1 MSSLI
6 EEIVAEVRLS
16 SPEASPKEVSEAL
29 VRFIERDVLPE
40 ALRKM
45 RMPEPVSPVR
55 RWREE
60 MMLKRLKKKRREAAR
75 ARREESKQLLL
86 DFEYI
91 KHKLSRIYVD
101 TGSLAFDFFSRDIAN
116 PLRRRTILVGTV
128 PTMERLFLKKDGIPT
143 IEPEEVRNKKE
154 ELSRLMPYTPIL
166 KEEEKEPQIFMID
179 EIVQNKITSD
189 SIFAENFGIIEK
201 IARTFSAT
209 SGFKMGFFASFR
221 ADVEI
226 PEWKKIIINVRVDG
240 LDFDQKMELWDRFDA
255 EIRKTIMER
264 MKTATGL
271 EKEKLEEMNRMFF
284 TNFEL

>member
-1 MSSLI
+1 MSSLL

-16 SPEASPKEVSEAL
+16 SPEASPEEVSEAV
-29 VRFIERDVLPE
+29 VRFIEREVLPE

-45 RMPEPVSPVR
+45 RMPEPVSPAR
-55 RWREE
+55 KWREE
-60 MMLKRLKKKRREAAR
+60 MMLRRMKKKHREAVR
-75 ARREESKQLLL
+75 ARREESEQLLL
-86 DFEYI
+86 HFDYL
-91 KHKLSRIYVD
+91 KHKLSRIHID
-101 TGSLAFDFFSRDIAN
+101 SGSLVRDFFSRDIDD
-116 PLRRRTILVGTV
+116 PLRERTISVDTV
-128 PTMERLFLKKDGIPT
+128 PAMKRLFLKKDGIPS

-154 ELSRLMPYTPIL
+154 EFSRLMPYTPVP
-166 KEEEKEPQIFMID
+166 KEEEKEPQIFLID

-189 SIFAENFGIIEK
+189 PIFAENFGLIEK
-201 IARTFSAT
+201 VARTFSAT
-209 SGFKMGFFASFR
+209 SDFKMGFFASFR

-226 PEWKKIIINVRVDG
+226 PEWEKIIINVRVDG

-255 EIRKTIMER
+255 EVRKTIQER